1 MPAATPTV
9 AHATAAPKAVH
20 PLETLHTQLVE
31 MGRDIVRALPNIGI
45 ALIVLLVTWFVA
57 RFAMS
62 IADRLVGRTR
72 LRSTLKELIDTI
84 VKLGIWIV
92 GLLIALTIV
101 MPGLTPA
108 SLIGGLGIGAVA
120 IGFAFQDIFENFL
133 AGVLIMVREKMRIGD
148 VIECQDITGRVE
160 HIALRET
167 HIRALSNELTI
178 VPNSILF
185 KNPVKIVTEEAD
197 RRQQLTIGIG
207 YDDDLD
213 EAAEAIRAAVLSI
226 DEVDKERGV
235 EVYATNFGPSSI
247 DFLVRWW
254 TGSTPKEGLASTDL
268 AVRAIKKALDAKGIE
283 IPYPYVVNTFKDA
296 LPPARALPRELSEQ
310 GMADKAPGGAPVAQQ
325 DRAPDS

>member
-1 MPAATPTV
+1 MPAATPT
-9 AHATAAPKAVH
+9 AAPQAVH
-20 PLETLHTQLVE
+20 PIATLQGQLVE
-31 MGRDIVRALPNIGI
+31 MGRDLVRALPNIGI
-45 ALIVLLVTWFVA
+45 ALVVLLITWFIA
-57 RFAMS
+57 RFAVS
-62 IADRLVGRTR
+62 FADRLVGRTR
-72 LRSTLKELIDTI
+72 LRSTLKELIDTV
-84 VKLGIWIV
+84 VKLGIWLL
-92 GLLIALTIV
+92 GLLVALTIV

-197 RRQQLTIGIG
+197 RRQQLTVGVG

-213 EAAEAIRAAVLSI
+213 EAAEAIRAALMSI
-226 DEVDKERGV
+226 EEVDKHRGI

-254 TGSTPKEGLASTDL
+254 TGSAPKEGLASTDL

-296 LPPARALPRELSEQ
+296 LPLARARPAQLSDDEAPGKAPAR
-310 GMADKAPGGAPVAQQ
+310 
-325 DRAPDS
+325 RARSSAG

>member
-1 MPAATPTV
+1 
-9 AHATAAPKAVH
+9 
-20 PLETLHTQLVE
+20 
-31 MGRDIVRALPNIGI
+31 
-45 ALIVLLVTWFVA
+45 
-57 RFAMS
+57 
-62 IADRLVGRTR
+62 
-72 LRSTLKELIDTI
+72 
-84 VKLGIWIV
+84 
-92 GLLIALTIV
+92 

-197 RRQQLTIGIG
+197 RRQQLTVGVG
-207 YDDDLD
+207 YDADLD
-213 EAAEAIRAAVLSI
+213 EAAEAIRGALREI
-226 DEVDKERGV
+226 DEVDKNRDI
-235 EVYATNFGPSSI
+235 EVYATTFAASSI

-254 TGSTPKEGLASTDL
+254 AGSTPKEGLASTDL
-268 AVRAIKKALDAKGIE
+268 AVRAIKKALDARGIE
-283 IPYPYVVNTFKDA
+283 IPYPYVTNTFKDA
-296 LPPARALPRELSEQ
+296 LPVARARPAQLS
-310 GMADKAPGGAPVAQQ
+310 GHPAADKGSAGAPVAQP

>member
-1 MPAATPTV
+1 MPAAIP
-9 AHATAAPKAVH
+9 TAAPPAPKPGAVH
-20 PLETLHTQLVE
+20 PLETLQTQLVE
-31 MGRDIVRALPNIGI
+31 MGRDFVRALPNVGI
-45 ALIVLLVTWFVA
+45 ALIVLLLTWFLA
-57 RFAMS
+57 RFAVS

-72 LRSTLKELIDTI
+72 LRSTLKELIDTVVRI
-84 VKLGIWIV
+84 GIWLL

-101 MPGLTPA
+101 LPGLTPA

-148 VIECQDITGRVE
+148 VIECQDITGKVE

-185 KNPVKIVTEEAD
+185 KNPVKIVTEDAD
-197 RRQQLTIGIG
+197 RRQQLTIGVG

-213 EAAEAIRAAVLSI
+213 QAAETIRSALRSI
-226 DEVDKERGV
+226 DEVDKERDV

-254 TGSTPKEGLASTDL
+254 TGSTPKEGYASTDR
-268 AVRAIKKALDAKGIE
+268 AVRAIKKALDGAGIE
-283 IPYPYVVNTFKDA
+283 IPYPYVMNAFKEP
-296 LPPARALPRELSEQ
+296 LPLKRAASARLSGAQ
-310 GMADKAPGGAPVAQQ
+310 AADKAPGAAPVAQP
-325 DRAPDS
+325 DRASDS